1 MHTSKTISFYYC
13 LCAVLGLTCVVMW
26 TDLVGQQSAFVEV
39 ANASQGIPN
48 ARLLCLVG
56 QIAAA
61 LLCAAC
67 PRALRHWDRVLIAV
81 IVGIYVLIALG
92 FGLAVDGSRLHLATA
107 LACLLLAGAGYTAIA
122 ILLLSQI
129 ARLAS
134 PSWALGIIV
143 AALAS
148 ETCLFP
154 FASSIPADKYLFVCL
169 IGVPFLAAVCAI
181 ALPLLASRMSQV
193 RDIAELP
200 KCDKEARQRLF
211 VLLATIAI
219 LRASVR
225 ALGSMGFWGTGNT
238 GSNTPID
245 CLISAVLLIL
255 LTWPTMAL
263 YRNNDPFNRFLPAFL
278 VVLGGFFLIDPT
290 FVISHMISGQLAFLR
305 LFVESFTYAM
315 YWYVIV
321 VSIRQLDVHP
331 YRIAGLAFLLFS
343 GFSAPLVLALSHSDA
358 LAGPLVMLVQYG
370 FIVVMG
376 ITSLSAGQRPFSNSP
391 VSQEENRLGLLAD
404 RHHLSPRECEVF
416 LLLAQGRSRAY
427 IEKELFIAEGTV
439 KTHTSRIYQK
449 FGVNSK
455 QELISL
461 VRDEVSSMHEEHTSS

>member
-1 MHTSKTISFYYC
+1 MSTSKTTPVLYS
-13 LCAVLGLTCVVMW
+13 LCAVMGLTCVVMW

-48 ARLLCLVG
+48 ARLLCLIG

-61 LLCAAC
+61 LLCAVC
-67 PRALRHWDRVLIAV
+67 PRALRHWDRA
-81 IVGIYVLIALG
+81 LIALIVGLYILIAIG

-107 LACLLLAGAGYTAIA
+107 LACLILAGAGYTAIA

-134 PSWALGIIV
+134 PSSALGIIV
-143 AALAS
+143 GALAS

-154 FASSIPADKYLFVCL
+154 LASSVPTDKYFSVCL
-169 IGVPFLAAVCAI
+169 IGVPLLAAVCAI
-181 ALPLLASRMSQV
+181 VLPILASRMSQV

-200 KCDKEARQRLF
+200 KCTKEARQRVF
-211 VLLATIAI
+211 ILLATIAI

-225 ALGSMGFWGTGNT
+225 ALGSMGFWGTGDA
-238 GSNTPID
+238 GSNTPTD
-245 CLISAVLLIL
+245 CLLSAALLVLFAW
-255 LTWPTMAL
+255 LTMVL
-263 YRNNDPFNRFLPAFL
+263 YRNDDPFNRFLPAFL

-290 FVISHMISGQLAFLR
+290 FVISHMISGQLAFLQ
-305 LFVESFTYAM
+305 LFVESFTYTM
-315 YWYVIV
+315 YWYIIV

-376 ITSLSAGQRPFSNSP
+376 ITSLSAGRRSLSGNLA
-391 VSQEENRLGLLAD
+391 SQEENTLELLAE

-449 FGVNSK
+449 FGVSGK

-461 VRDEVSSMHEEHTSS
+461 VRDEADSMSAEHISS